1 MPVRNLSG
9 EFSLSE
15 KKNIPGGRDRSL
27 VFTRSTNFWVSDL
40 GWSPN
45 TDIFETENDLII
57 RVEIAGVDKD
67 RIDIT
72 LKGTTLS
79 ICGYRHDQRRSKQV
93 HFHQAEI
100 NYGPFE
106 KVIILPDSLQ
116 NKNIDAKYR
125 EGFLEIIISK
135 HPQTDTCTINDIE
148 IDG

>member
-1 MPVRNLSG
+1 MLVNNFSG
-9 EFSLSE
+9 DYSLSE
-15 KKNIPGGRDRSL
+15 QKNMPGGKGRSL
-27 VFTRSTNFWVSDL
+27 VFTRCTNFGVSDL

-45 TDIFETENDLII
+45 TDIFETESELII
-57 RVEIAGVDKD
+57 RIEIAGVDKN
-67 RIDIT
+67 RIDVT

-135 HPQTDTCTINDIE
+135 NPQNDAYTINDIE
-148 IDG
+148 IDD